1 MAELEDRV
9 GLMESDLAQLRT
21 DIKSVLVDLKVLALR
36 GQNPVKPQQ
45 VAYPRT
51 MRP

>member
-9 GLMESDLAQLRT
+9 GQIESDLAQLRT
-21 DIKSVLVDLKVLALR
+21 DIKLVLVELKVLALGAR
-36 GQNPVKPQQ
+36 NPFKPQQ
-45 VAYPRT
+45 ADYPRT

>member
-9 GLMESDLAQLRT
+9 GQMESDLAQLRT
-21 DIKSVLVDLKVLALR
+21 DIKSVLVELKVLVLR

-45 VAYPRT
+45 VAYPQT